1 MKEDDEAII
10 LFFFEGGPMKFL
22 RCTLFALLV
31 LPLPARADV
40 NTKVEPLSCGIY
52 DQAAK
57 PLVRKEMETQS
68 PDRARYTMA
77 LKTSQGKRL
86 TVEVKSVSILLAGE
100 RNHVSIFLD
109 GKPYAKTSHQDVPL
123 YFEVHIDGEKYR
135 VICTRQEDVAWTTE
149 PAPFASG
156 K

>member
-1 MKEDDEAII
+1 MRFLNCI
-10 LFFFEGGPMKFL
+10 LL
-22 RCTLFALLV
+22 ALLA
-31 LPLPARADV
+31 LPLAARADV
-40 NTKVEPLSCGIY
+40 NAVVEPLSCGVY
-52 DQAAK
+52 DQVAK
-57 PLVRKEMETQS
+57 PLVQKEMETQS
-68 PDRARYTMA
+68 PDRARYTME
-77 LKTSQGKRL
+77 LKTNKGKRL
-86 TVEVKSVSILLAGE
+86 TVEVKSVSIMLAGE

-149 PAPFASG
+149 QAPAASG

>member
-1 MKEDDEAII
+1 MR
-10 LFFFEGGPMKFL
+10 LL
-22 RCTLFALLV
+22 NCTLFALLA
-31 LPLPARADV
+31 LPLAARADV
-40 NTKVEPLSCGIY
+40 NRLVEPLSCGVY

-57 PLVRKEMETQS
+57 PLVQKEMETQS
-68 PDRARYTMA
+68 PDRARYTME

-100 RNHVSIFLD
+100 REHVSIFLD

-135 VICTRQEDVAWTTE
+135 VICVREAEEAGTAEPGLSLLQENDRALTKRQ
-149 PAPFASG
+149 P
-156 K
+156 